1 MKSEKDQ
8 RIMDQYRCPTGIEGM
23 KVAASMNIHHSDLT
37 DWGLSKV
44 KIGSDFT
51 ILDVGCGG
59 GKTINKLAN
68 LAPQGEVYGIDCSK
82 DMVKYSQEVNKD
94 LINQD
99 RVSIVEGFV
108 DKTGFP
114 DSFFD
119 LVTAIETYY
128 FWPSLSDV
136 FQEVHRIL
144 KPQGHLLLIN
154 EMIEDGTYEIENKET
169 IKKTHVHLISITEI
183 KDALKKVGYKKIQIF
198 KKTGTPWNTILAQK
212 NYVQP
217 RTSVP

>member
-8 RIMDQYRCPTGIEGM
+8 RIMDQYRCPTGVEGI

-44 KIGSDFT
+44 KISSDFT

-59 GKTINKLAN
+59 GKTLTKLAN
-68 LAPQGEVYGIDCSK
+68 LAPKGKVYGIDCSK

-114 DSFFD
+114 DRFFD

-128 FWPSLSDV
+128 FWPSLSDA

-154 EMIEDGTYEIENKET
+154 EMIKNGTYELENNELIE
-169 IKKTHVHLISITEI
+169 KTHVHLISITEI
-183 KDALKKVGYKKIQIF
+183 KEILTTAGYKKIQLF
-198 KKTGTPWNTILAQK
+198 TKTETSWNAILAQK
-212 NYVQP
+212 I
-217 RTSVP
+217 